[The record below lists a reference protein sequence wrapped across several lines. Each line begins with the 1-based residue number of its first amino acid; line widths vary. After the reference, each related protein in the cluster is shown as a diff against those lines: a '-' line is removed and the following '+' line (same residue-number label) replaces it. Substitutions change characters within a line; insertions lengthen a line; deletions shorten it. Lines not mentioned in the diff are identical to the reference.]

1 MAKYTFSISYRSRK
15 LRSIIKVLLAVI
27 IVNALWSILI
37 STSKHSDIANSEED
51 MNTFLNKMSERTQR
65 IHDICN
71 LKCSIG
77 KCQTLHASHVW
88 LLKNEH
94 VAYCPIYKSA
104 TSTWRDHLINLL
116 NRTNPWNA
124 PKYKINGFN
133 KKVPIQ
139 TQVKLIHLGAINP
152 KNHDFVDY
160 INNLPEK
167 HDITGFIVVRHPFER
182 LISAYRDKLE
192 RNNLLEPY
200 YYKTYGK
207 YFVQKY
213 RKAAIK
219 TLGESYFGEEN
230 NFGTPVK
237 VLDDR
242 RPNADL
248 PSFWEFAQSVID
260 RYRMDEHWQP
270 INEYC
275 SVCNVISMKAFRYI
289 LKFEQLKTEE
299 NLFLSHVKWNVNNE
313 KLGSKLNVNKPD
325 AISGHEL
332 TLLYFSSLSEQQIKQ
347 LYKVYELDFL
357 LFDYKFD
364 IGDLHFP
371 N

>member
-1 MAKYTFSISYRSRK
+1 MGKYIFSISYRSKK
-15 LRSIIKVLLAVI
+15 LRSIIKLLLTLI

-37 STSKHSDIANSEED
+37 SGSKDSNTANSEQELH
-51 MNTFLNKMSERTQR
+51 NFLNLMTNRTKR

-77 KCQTLHASHVW
+77 KCLTLQASHIYW
-88 LLKNEH
+88 LKNEH
-94 VAYCPIYKSA
+94 VAYCPIFKSA
-104 TSTWRDHLINLL
+104 TSTWRDHLIYLL
-116 NRTNPWNA
+116 NQTNPWNA

-133 KKVPIQ
+133 KKVPIPVH
-139 TQVKLIHLGAINP
+139 VKLLHLGAINP
-152 KNHDFVDY
+152 KLPEFANY

-167 HDITGFIVVRHPFER
+167 HDLTGFIVVRHPFER
-182 LISAYRDKLE
+182 LVSAYRDKLE

-213 RKAAIK
+213 RNAAIEK
-219 TLGESYFGEEN
+219 LGESYFYEEN

-237 VLDDR
+237 VSDNR

-260 RYRMDEHWQP
+260 KYRMDEHWQP

-275 SVCNVISMKAFRYI
+275 SLCNVISMKAFQYI
-289 LKFEQLKTEE
+289 LKFEELEKEE

-313 KLGSKLNVNKPD
+313 KLGSKLNVNKPHEV
-325 AISGHEL
+325 SGNEL
-332 TLLYFSSLSEQQIKQ
+332 TLLYFSALSEQQIKQ

-357 LFDYKFD
+357 LLDYKFD